1 MGGASPH
8 PRQLAHVRED
18 ADAGDGFM
26 YEEGGDAPL
35 PGEEVRFP
43 GPGRGREAV
52 RVLHRDARLVPQ
64 TEDLEL
70 IYDPILNCYWD
81 PTNNKYYELKN
92 D

>member
-1 MGGASPH
+1 MNMKTDGTRRFRARRCVFPV
-8 PRQLAHVRED
+8 RAHAR
-18 ADAGDGFM
+18 ARTRAHGC
-26 YEEGGDAPL
+26 
-35 PGEEVRFP
+35 
-43 GPGRGREAV
+43 GRGRETAW
-52 RVLHRDARLVPQ
+52 VLRRDARLVPQ